1 MPKATIQ
8 DLATLVGGSVVGDST
23 ILVDNA
29 LPLRDAV
36 DGCITLADSVQQA
49 VLANQSKAQAIVV
62 SQAFAD
68 CTKTQL
74 IVDDI
79 HASFIQLI
87 EYFRKSPASSA
98 DKARA
103 SISASAVID
112 PSSSVGQGTSIGP
125 RVVVEAGCTIGERC
139 ILHPGVTVMANCTIG
154 DDCEIYPGC
163 VFYSDTKIG
172 NRVLIH
178 ANAILGAYGFGYKQK
193 AGKHIRTAQLGW
205 VEIHDDV
212 EIGAGTTIDRG
223 TYGATKI
230 GQGTKID
237 NQVQI
242 GHNCHIGK
250 HNLLC
255 AQVGIAG
262 SCTTGDY
269 VVMGGQVG
277 LADHLK
283 ISDGAMIGAQ
293 AGVMSDVDP
302 GDVIIGSPAGPRKQR
317 FIEFA
322 ALAKLPEMIKTL
334 RSVLHRIDRLESTS
348 DVEFQHRDAA

>member
-1 MPKATIQ
+1 MPRATIE
-8 DLATLVGGSVVGDST
+8 DLAKLVGGNVVGQAN
-23 ILVDNA
+23 LCVDNA

-36 DGCITLADSVQQA
+36 NGCITLADSAQQA
-49 VLANQSKAQAIVV
+49 VLANHSPAQAIVV

-68 CTKTQL
+68 CSKTQL
-74 IVDDI
+74 VVADI
-79 HASFIQLI
+79 HAAFIQLI
-87 EYFRKSPASSA
+87 EYFRPTKVTARSAQTVIAPSAVVDSSA
-98 DKARA
+98 T
-103 SISASAVID
+103 I
-112 PSSSVGQGTSIGP
+112 GQGTSIGP
-125 RVVVEAGCTIGERC
+125 HVVIEADCRIGQRCTI
-139 ILHPGVTVMANCTIG
+139 HPGVTVMADCHIG

-163 VFYSDTKIG
+163 VLYSGTKIG
-172 NRVLIH
+172 DRVLMH
-178 ANAILGAYGFGYKQK
+178 ANAVLGAYGFGYRQQ

-242 GHNCHIGK
+242 GHNCHIGN

-262 SCTTGDY
+262 SCTTGNY

-302 GDVIIGSPAGPRKQR
+302 GDVIVGSPAGPRKQR

-334 RSVLHRIDRLESTS
+334 RSVLHRIERLEAKPTIDRS
-348 DVEFQHRDAA
+348 HREAA